1 MSVRTEIEELRKQLE
16 HHNRLYY
23 LDAKPE
29 ITDREYDRLMKR
41 LEQLETDHPEF
52 DSPESPTKK
61 VGGAPIEGF
70 QTVAHRLPMLSIDNI
85 FELEG
90 LTDDYRCAF
99 AAGDRESPRTA
110 GGQGRSLYQQF

>member
-41 LEQLETDHPEF
+41 LEQLEADHPAF

-90 LTDDYRCAF
+90 LTEFETRICKLLGQDQV
-99 AAGDRESPRTA
+99 ELTA
-110 GGQGRSLYQQF
+110 EYKIKRSQKA